1 MRKQNRFV
9 ILATVLATL
18 VLLTACVAPVAPS
31 DGAATDSTSDT
42 TADVATN
49 IKVGLV
55 TDVGRVN
62 DRALI
67 NQHWDGV
74 LQACAVLGLAEG
86 EDCKYIE
93 TIKIL
98 PTMPITFNNSS
109 KAVSM

>member
-18 VLLTACVAPVAPS
+18 VLLTACVAPVAP
-31 DGAATDSTSDT
+31 ATVQQLTASDT

-62 DRALI
+62 DRNFN
-67 NQHWDGV
+67 NQHGMV
-74 LQACAVLGLAEG
+74 F
-86 EDCKYIE
+86 CKPVQ
-93 TIKIL
+93 L
-98 PTMPITFNNSS
+98 PG
-109 KAVSM
+109 AQR